1 MKRKKDSFGLRLAR
15 RLFLGTKIFFKLAL
29 LLPIPI
35 FMVAFSYKV
44 DRSGLF
50 QGDLAPRQVVDLLLE
65 GKDVTN
71 FEQMDERQI
80 VRLYTQNLD
89 PDNVPIAM
97 GVGSSRVLQVT
108 REVADTDSFFN
119 LGVTGADVRDV
130 MTSYYLCVKEGKIP
144 QVLIWSVDPWVL
156 YGSEAALDSRA
167 DSELYNEFLQ
177 QVLGIDTGYEEPD
190 QVELWKALADPAY
203 FQGNMEYYFR
213 NRQGTLTDDSGQ
225 LIPFTEVQGDPYQQ
239 SATIKRSDGSVLYD
253 VAFRSHTSDQILSD
267 AIAQSETFNS
277 LHMEGFTELGE
288 TECRAFDAFIRY
300 AETQG
305 TRVILLLTPF
315 HPFLYDTL
323 LSRAENYSGFFQ
335 VENWIRQYAEDTG
348 TPLYGSYDPLI
359 LDGIKESD
367 FYDGVHCTSEALEKF
382 FPGIWQALEEADKG
396 ITPHV
401 LSLKNR
407 TTAAERIS
415 W

>member
-1 MKRKKDSFGLRLAR
+1 MKRKRDSLGRRLAR
-15 RLFLGTKIFFKLAL
+15 RLLLGLKILFKLAL
-29 LLPIPI
+29 LAPIPL
-35 FMVAFSYKV
+35 FMVAFSYTV

-50 QGDLAPRQVVDLLLE
+50 QGDLAPRQVVDLLLQ

-71 FEQMDERQI
+71 FEQMDERQV

-89 PDNVPIAM
+89 PENVPIAM

-130 MTSYYLCVKEGKIP
+130 MTSYYLCVKEDKIP

-177 QVLGIDTGYEEPD
+177 MVLGIDTGYEEPD
-190 QVELWKALADPAY
+190 PIELWKALADPAY
-203 FQGNMEYYFR
+203 FQGNVEYYFR
-213 NRQGTLTDDSGQ
+213 NRAGTLTDDEGQ
-225 LIPFTEVQGDPYQQ
+225 VIPFTEVKGDPYQQ

-253 VAFRSHTSDQILSD
+253 LNFRSHTLDQILSD

-277 LHMEGFTELGE
+277 LHMEGFTQLGE

-323 LSRAENYSGFFQ
+323 LSRAEEYSGFFQ
-335 VENWIRQYAEDTG
+335 VEDWIRQYALETG

-359 LDGIKESD
+359 LDGIEESD

-382 FPGIWQALEEADKG
+382 FPGIWQTLEEADKG
-396 ITPHV
+396 ITPHA

-407 TTAAERIS
+407 TTAAERIP